1 MDDAT
6 TADLADKFMGEDIDR
21 ILQVTRSSRPLSGP
35 LSRPLSRP
43 RPHLLFVD
51 RMVQERSKEV
61 EFTDGGGY
69 DEEENGEDDTA
80 AAAAAAAAAGTG
92 ASSSSS
98 GAGGE
103 VKRGRG
109 RPRKSQ
115 FAQVPSLRTLP
126 RLSPSPDPDP
136 LPRLS
141 PSLCPSLPLAGDVRD
156 AVRDPAV
163 RPLRAPRRRGLLGK
177 GGLLALRPR
186 AHALLSVVSPPL
198 PADSTRALST
208 TPHHPVVAPPPLSLP
223 SLSARPTWCEQA
235 LPKSNTRVGRL
246 KALFE
251 DDEQV
256 RSYLGPI

>member
-21 ILQVTRSSRPLSGP
+21 ILQVHVTRSSRPLSGP

-80 AAAAAAAAAGTG
+80 ATAAATAG

-136 LPRLS
+136 LPHLS
-141 PSLCPSLPLAGDVRD
+141 PSLCPSPAQVTYVMPFATLQSDPSVRLDD
-156 AVRDPAV
+156 ADFWEKVGYSPS
-163 RPLRAPRRRGLLGK
+163 
-177 GGLLALRPR
+177 RPR
-186 AHALLSVVSPPL
+186 AHALLPAFVPSPL
-198 PADSTRALST
+198 
-208 TPHHPVVAPPPLSLP
+208 HHSSRTPLSLLLLSP
-223 SLSARPTWCEQA
+223 SPRSRRGLPGASRRCPSPTRAWA
-235 LPKSNTRVGRL
+235 ASR
-246 KALFE
+246 
-251 DDEQV
+251 
-256 RSYLGPI
+256 RSSRTTSRCVPI